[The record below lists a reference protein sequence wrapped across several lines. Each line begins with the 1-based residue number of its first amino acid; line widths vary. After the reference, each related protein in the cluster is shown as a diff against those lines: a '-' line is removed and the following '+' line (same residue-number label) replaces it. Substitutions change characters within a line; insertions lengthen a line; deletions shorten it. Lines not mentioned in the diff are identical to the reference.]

1 MKQNENANTED
12 INNKNVKFIYII
24 GPNNLK
30 SELISYFINNEY
42 GVECINDIN
51 VDFLKNTTNEEDYQN
66 KLILLDAFGKDLK
79 KLLHVLKEKYKEIIS
94 RFPSAFFNMSNNT
107 GIEEYALQYGMKGI
121 FYTKDTSDLLLK
133 GIHAIFNGQLWVSR
147 DVLTRYI
154 LNDTNNAH
162 DMKRTPLTDD
172 SHHLTRRELEIIAMI
187 TIGAKNSEIADKLC
201 ISPHTVK
208 THLYNVF
215 KKIHVADRLQAALW
229 AAKHL

>member
-1 MKQNENANTED
+1 MKQNENANTVD
-12 INNKNVKFIYII
+12 KNNKNDKFIYII
-24 GPNNLK
+24 GHNNLK

-42 GVECINDIN
+42 GVRCINDLN
-51 VDFLKNTTNEEDYQN
+51 VDFLKNTTKEDDYQN

-79 KLLHVLKEKYKEIIS
+79 KLLHVLKEEYKEIIS

-107 GIEEYALQYGMKGI
+107 GIEDYALQYGMKGF
-121 FYTKDTSDLLLK
+121 FYTNDTRDHFLK

-147 DVLTRYI
+147 DVLARYI
-154 LNDTNNAH
+154 LGDSNNVH
-162 DMKRTPLTDD
+162 DMKRMPITDD

-187 TIGAKNSEIADKLC
+187 TIGAKNCEIADKLC

-215 KKIHVADRLQAALW
+215 KKINVADRLQAALW